1 MYDIAINL
9 AAHIAD
15 INMYESSLPHT
26 SESSP
31 VTLFEFSLNDM
42 NFWKPSAKVYKP
54 ISSLKWSY
62 RMSKLEY

>member
-42 NFWKPSAKVYKP
+42 NF
-54 ISSLKWSY
+54 
-62 RMSKLEY
+62 